1 MNVTGASLTVAL
13 EEPGSA
19 INQFFDQ
26 VLPLDGPLRE
36 RWASE
41 LRRLRAQRGSVVSAV
56 TSHLDGMAIELR
68 IASDLAP
75 PPKISLLGAA
85 GTTLGTIFLEHLAS
99 VPEEHPSL
107 EKIVRLGFDFGDRSD
122 DEVLRFCRRLG
133 NFLDIYRILRKHQP
147 CPTGEQIAA
156 WWELLVDSNVPEANL
171 DSLRDVWRRYLRYG
185 RPELEALG
193 ERVLISP
200 EFARG
205 FGVGDMILG
214 KTLVDIKLSQQAE
227 DHQARWLRQI
237 VGYALADHDDSYG
250 IERVASTMQQK
261 HP

>member
-41 LRRLRAQRGSVVSAV
+41 LRRLRAQRGSAVSAV

-133 NFLDIYRILRKHQP
+133 TSSISTGSCASISHVRPGSRSQPGGSSSWTAVFRKRIWTACEMSGVDTSDMAARSWRPLANGCSYRQ
-147 CPTGEQIAA
+147 
-156 WWELLVDSNVPEANL
+156 S
-171 DSLRDVWRRYLRYG
+171 
-185 RPELEALG
+185 
-193 ERVLISP
+193 SP
-200 EFARG
+200 EGSA
-205 FGVGDMILG
+205 
-214 KTLVDIKLSQQAE
+214 
-227 DHQARWLRQI
+227 
-237 VGYALADHDDSYG
+237 
-250 IERVASTMQQK
+250 
-261 HP
+261 